1 MINPR
6 NPFNDIE
13 TKRQLRNNTSTQ
25 RKNMIDTKQGVII
38 NTIPREESSGMA
50 DLRSDYVIPEHA
62 ELPKDL
68 FVPTS
73 SKDDK
78 KKENSKNPLLYL
90 AGATLLLTGGVAGV
104 AKLGSKIA
112 RSKLKIPQLKTLD
125 DLKDLTENAAL
136 RRSFKN
142 FVNNNNEKLPDIGRN
157 MNLNKEEFF
166 VSYMLI
172 RNPEIKTVMATAA
185 FAAFSITGFV
195 LKNFVDGAKS
205 IWVKKKELDA
215 EKNLQENLIDVETR
229 VFKGKNEIIRNML
242 STTAL
247 ELQRIESN
255 KKYDR
260 SKKTFSGFL
269 RGTPTFGHGE
279 DAKKET
285 QTIQEKTKAEEKKQ
299 NKLYPFIGLGTVAA
313 SVLFAASAYKNIK
326 KVDKLLGKTHD
337 ELLKSVQGLLD
348 NAPEG
353 ELSKYKDNVVD
364 IVTSFNFKADYAD
377 KMLKKV
383 GCDDDVRNNVVSRL
397 RQSNNKFAMT
407 PYELGGLAGNW
418 QFYSYNDDARGH
430 FYNWMMNLGSKPL
443 GILSVVLTAVSGIG
457 YVGKQGIEAIRDAE
471 VKKANTDSELELQKS
486 LINTEL
492 KNFYSKKMSYIEP
505 LMAEIRKKYPDISD
519 EELRKMAD
527 NVLSEIKNGPPF
539 VYA

>member
-62 ELPKDL
+62 ELPQDL

-73 SKDDK
+73 SKDDNK
-78 KKENSKNPLLYL
+78 KKNSKNPLLYL

-299 NKLYPFIGLGTVAA
+299 NKLYPLIGLGTVAA

-505 LMAEIRKKYPDISD
+505 
-519 EELRKMAD
+519 
-527 NVLSEIKNGPPF
+527 
-539 VYA
+539 

>member
-38 NTIPREESSGMA
+38 NTFPREECSGLA

-62 ELPKDL
+62 ELPQDL
-68 FVPTS
+68 FVPTN
-73 SKDDK
+73 SKDVQK
-78 KKENSKNPLLYL
+78 KKETKNPLIYL

-112 RSKLKIPQLKTLD
+112 QSKLKIPPLKTLE

-142 FVNNNNEKLPDIGRN
+142 FVNNNSEKLPDIGRN
-157 MNLNKEEFF
+157 MNLNREEFF

-205 IWVKKKELDA
+205 IWIKKKELDA

-229 VFKGKNEIIRNML
+229 VFKGKNEIIRHMM

-247 ELQRIESN
+247 ELQRIDTN
-255 KKYDR
+255 KKYNK

-269 RGTPTFGHGE
+269 KESMTFGNKNDLLE
-279 DAKKET
+279 RSNTNSIEKE
-285 QTIQEKTKAEEKKQ
+285 IDYKKQ
-299 NKLYPFIGLGTVAA
+299 NKFYPLLGLGTVAA
-313 SVLFAASAYKNIK
+313 SVLFAVSAYKNIK

-337 ELLKSVQGLLD
+337 DLLKSVQNLLD
-348 NAPEG
+348 KSPQD
-353 ELSKYKDNVVD
+353 ELSKYRENVVD
-364 IVTSFNFKADYAD
+364 IVTSFNFKANYAD
-377 KMLKKV
+377 KMLQKV
-383 GCDDDVRNNVVSRL
+383 GCDDEVRNSIVNHL
-397 RQSNNKFAMT
+397 RQTNNKFAMT

-443 GILSVVLTAVSGIG
+443 GILSMVLTTVSGIG
-457 YVGKQGIEAIRDAE
+457 YIGKQSIEAVRDAE

-505 LMAEIRKKYPDISD
+505 LMNEIRSKYPDISD
-519 EELRKMAD
+519 EELKKMAD
-527 NVLSEIKNGPPF
+527 NILSEIKNGPPF

>member
-1 MINPR
+1 M
-6 NPFNDIE
+6 
-13 TKRQLRNNTSTQ
+13 L
-25 RKNMIDTKQGVII
+25 
-38 NTIPREESSGMA
+38 
-50 DLRSDYVIPEHA
+50 
-62 ELPKDL
+62 LPCY
-68 FVPTS
+68 
-73 SKDDK
+73 
-78 KKENSKNPLLYL
+78 LLH
-90 AGATLLLTGGVAGV
+90 
-104 AKLGSKIA
+104 
-112 RSKLKIPQLKTLD
+112 
-125 DLKDLTENAAL
+125 
-136 RRSFKN
+136 RR
-142 FVNNNNEKLPDIGRN
+142 
-157 MNLNKEEFF
+157 
-166 VSYMLI
+166 I
-172 RNPEIKTVMATAA
+172 RI
-185 FAAFSITGFV
+185 S
-195 LKNFVDGAKS
+195 
-205 IWVKKKELDA
+205 
-215 EKNLQENLIDVETR
+215 
-229 VFKGKNEIIRNML
+229 
-242 STTAL
+242 
-247 ELQRIESN
+247 
-255 KKYDR
+255 
-260 SKKTFSGFL
+260 
-269 RGTPTFGHGE
+269 
-279 DAKKET
+279 
-285 QTIQEKTKAEEKKQ
+285 
-299 NKLYPFIGLGTVAA
+299 
-313 SVLFAASAYKNIK
+313 K

-505 LMAEIRKKYPDISD
+505 LMDEIRKKYPDISD